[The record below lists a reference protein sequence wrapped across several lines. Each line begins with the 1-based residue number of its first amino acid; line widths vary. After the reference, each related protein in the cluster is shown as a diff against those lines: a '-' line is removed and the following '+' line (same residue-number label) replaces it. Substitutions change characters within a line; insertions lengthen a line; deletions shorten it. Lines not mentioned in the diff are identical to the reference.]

1 MPSPCLLALGNCNT
15 QNAQLSQVHH
25 LARTPPPLL
34 QGLMPLFISPR
45 TGNFTARR
53 VSLGALGDS
62 YYEVGAA
69 GDNFGI

>member
-1 MPSPCLLALGNCNT
+1 MPLFIALGNCST
-15 QNAQLSQVHH
+15 QSAQLLQMHH
-25 LARTPPPLL
+25 LAGTPPPLL

-69 GDNFGI
+69 GDN